1 VKECTVQR
9 NAYMQRLIL
18 RCEDFVISSTTNN
31 MTAVNMKGRKG
42 DKEGRVS
49 MALEGDSRRDPGE

>member
-1 VKECTVQR
+1 
-9 NAYMQRLIL
+9 
-18 RCEDFVISSTTNN
+18 VISSTTNN

-42 DKEGRVS
+42 DKEGTVS